1 MSTAEKKVKLD
12 IVSDVMCPWC
22 FVGKRRLEKALKN
35 IDQEIDVEIK
45 WLPFQLDATLPPEGK
60 DRQLYLSEKF
70 GGKENAEKF
79 YQTIKQAGDDEG
91 IDFDFDAIEVSP
103 NTMDAHR
110 LIAWAGQQGD
120 EQQDRI
126 VELLFKAYF
135 QDGKN
140 IGDHAVLAKIA
151 AEGGMDAQQV
161 SGRLKSDDGLI
172 ETRQAVDHAH
182 QIGVNGV
189 PCFIFDG
196 KYGVSGAQAPE
207 TLAMAIGKIANGE
220 GL

>member
-1 MSTAEKKVKLD
+1 MSAAENTVKLD

-22 FVGKRRLEKALKN
+22 FVGKRRLEKALENTDPN
-35 IDQEIDVEIK
+35 INVEIN
-45 WLPFQLDATLPPEGK
+45 WMPFQLDATLPPEGK
-60 DRQLYLSEKF
+60 DRQLYLSDKF
-70 GGKENAEKF
+70 GGKENADKF
-79 YQTIKQAGDDEG
+79 YQTIKQAGDGEG
-91 IDFDFDAIEVSP
+91 IDFDFDAIKVSP
-103 NTMDAHR
+103 NTLDAHR

-120 EQQDRI
+120 EPQNQM

-140 IGDHAVLAKIA
+140 IGDHAVLTEIA
-151 AEGGMDAQQV
+151 TEAGMDAKQV
-161 SGRLKSDDGLI
+161 AARLKSEDGLL
-172 ETRQAVDHAH
+172 ETRQAIDHAQ
-182 QIGVNGV
+182 QIGVSGV

-207 TLAMAIGKIANGE
+207 TLAMAIKKIAAGE